1 MQMADS
7 LAACD
12 SRLTRGRFLMGSFR
26 ILSSSPQ
33 SNAGTEARGN
43 RVASSALFGFAIE
56 SISIP
61 HATV

>member
-33 SNAGTEARGN
+33 SNDAEQARCKASPASAG
-43 RVASSALFGFAIE
+43 SALLLSFCRL
-56 SISIP
+56 
-61 HATV
+61 